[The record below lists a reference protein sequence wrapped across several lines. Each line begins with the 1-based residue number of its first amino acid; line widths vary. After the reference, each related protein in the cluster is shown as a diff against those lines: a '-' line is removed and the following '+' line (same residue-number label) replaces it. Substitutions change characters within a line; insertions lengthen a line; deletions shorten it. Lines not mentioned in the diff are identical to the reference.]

1 MELLSVADVSTLS
14 REQLTATFTLRPSTL
29 LVFLMASAPG
39 TLPLPSE
46 ILTGRDFLDDLFD
59 PSGLSHKGSYRSLYV
74 TSGTTT
80 AAGRI
85 VTWGSCS
92 NEKKAWLVC
101 QECLDLFIQRLSVME
116 SKKSKE
122 ELRKH
127 YELILDLGNRFFS

>member
-14 REQLTATFTLRPSTL
+14 MEQLTTTFTLRPSTL

-59 PSGLSHKGSYRSLYV
+59 PAGLSHKGSYRSLYLA
-74 TSGTTT
+74 SGSAT
-80 AAGRI
+80 AAGKI
-85 VTWGSCS
+85 SWSSCS
-92 NEKKAWLVC
+92 NEKKAWFVC